1 MAEPL
6 TRTLFDDAPLS
17 AARHPDPCAYGV
29 GHPAKDDVV
38 VGRTVTVNRPR
49 LELYAFWRDFRNLS
63 AFMENISNVAV
74 IDERRSHWIVTAPGG
89 KTVEWD
95 AVIEEER
102 PGELIAWSSAGSAD
116 LRNAGRVEFR
126 DHPAGRGTEVT
137 ATIIYDPP
145 GGALGSLVAKLFQKE
160 PKIQT
165 RQDLRRFKQLMET
178 GEVATA
184 CAR

>member
-17 AARHPDPCAYGV
+17 AAKNPDPTAYGI
-29 GHPAKDDVV
+29 GHAAKDDVV

-49 LELYAFWRDFRNLS
+49 LELYAFWRDFRNLPT
-63 AFMENISNVAV
+63 FMENISSIAV
-74 IDERRSHWIVTAPGG
+74 IDAQHSHWIVAAPGG

-95 AVIEEER
+95 AEIEEER
-102 PGELIAWSSAGSAD
+102 LGELIAWTSSHSAD

-137 ATIIYDPP
+137 ATIIYHPP
-145 GGALGSLVAKLFQKE
+145 GGALGTLVAKLFQKE

-184 CAR
+184 CAH